1 MINLKHKIQHILAGA
16 AVIAAS
22 ALGLASCSLIN
33 DDLDPCPEGVAL
45 RFVYDYNMLYANAFP
60 AQVDCLTLLVYDQNG
75 NFVTSKTETTSVL
88 ADENWRMTLDL
99 PAGKTYKFVAY
110 GGMEC
115 PQSSFHFMTEPAA
128 GTNFS
133 QLAVAMNTNLVDAIP
148 GVDLH
153 NLYYGELTM
162 EVPKGALDY
171 TAGTVSMMRDTNSI
185 RILLQNVDGS
195 PVEPEDFN
203 FAIYANNTELN
214 GSNEIIPTTNGNV
227 YYPWSV
233 GQKDAGLSEAD
244 DIITLAYAEF
254 SVNRLMAG
262 SNTRLHI
269 SEVMSD
275 KTVLDIP
282 IVNYLLLM
290 KSDHFNS
297 MPDQEYLDRENHWD
311 VILFLDNGRWV
322 DAYIVVNNW
331 YVRIDHATFD

>member
-16 AVIAAS
+16 ALVAAT
-22 ALGLASCSLIN
+22 ALGLASCSLVN
-33 DDLDPCPEGVAL
+33 EDLDPCPEGVTL

-75 NFVTSKTETTSVL
+75 NFVTSRTETSSVL

-115 PQSSFHFMTEPAA
+115 PQASFHFMTPPAG
-128 GTNFS
+128 GTTFS
-133 QLAVAMNTNLVDAIP
+133 QLGVAMNTSLVDADP
-148 GVDLH
+148 GADLH
-153 NLYYGELTM
+153 NLYYGELTV
-162 EVPKGALDY
+162 EVPKGVLDY
-171 TAGTVSMMRDTNSI
+171 TAGTVYMMRDTNSI

-195 PVEPEDFN
+195 PVEPQDFE

-214 GSNEIIPTTNGNV
+214 GSNDVIPTTNGNI
-227 YYPWSV
+227 YYPWAV
-233 GQKDAGLSEAD
+233 GQNNVGTTEAN
-244 DIITLAYAEF
+244 DIVTLAYAEF
-254 SVNRLMAG
+254 SVNRLIAG
-262 SNTRLHI
+262 SNTSLLI
-269 SEVMSD
+269 TEAMTD
-275 KTVLDIP
+275 KTVLDVP

-290 KSDHFNS
+290 KSDHYDT

-331 YVRIDHATFD
+331 KVRIDHATFE